1 MRTDSVGR
9 ALLLAAG
16 AGLAA
21 VAVLTAVAYAAGVRG
36 MGLVVPPLVVA
47 FVACLIPVAVGQR
60 DGRPGNGAGGTD
72 DAPGPGMTGG

>member
-1 MRTDSVGR
+1 MRTNSVGR
-9 ALLLAAG
+9 ALLLGAG

-47 FVACLIPVAVGQR
+47 LIACLVPVAVVQR
-60 DGRPGNGAGGTD
+60 DSRSGNGAGGTD
-72 DAPGPGMTGG
+72 DAQGPGTTGG